1 MPIND
6 MPINDMPINDMP
18 IKNLTTEKL
27 PSSSGTRTT
36 SRPAAALSFP
46 EESLIVRPWHDPVLE
61 QKGHDP
67 RSRYVEQYWV
77 AILGPSATLLLR
89 RFAAGLEHHPD
100 GFEIDPKA
108 WALELGL
115 GVRGGKNGPFWR
127 SIDRA
132 CRFGAARRY
141 GNIVAVRNKLAP
153 LSARQVERLPPHL
166 QRAHTAWST
175 SQSQADTPLEA
186 A

>member
-1 MPIND
+1 MPEAGE
-6 MPINDMPINDMP
+6 
-18 IKNLTTEKL
+18 TTN
-27 PSSSGTRTT
+27 PSQ
-36 SRPAAALSFP
+36 RPSALSFP
-46 EESLIVRPWHDPVLE
+46 EESLIIRPWHDPILE
-61 QKGHDP
+61 SAGHDP

-89 RFAAGLEHHPD
+89 RFAAGLEHHPE
-100 GFEIDPKA
+100 GFEIDPTA

-132 CRFGAARRY
+132 CRFGAARRQ
-141 GNIVAVRNKLAP
+141 GNVVAVRRKLAP
-153 LSARQVERLPPHL
+153 LSSRQIERLPPHL
-166 QRAHTAWST
+166 QRAHSAWVDRPT
-175 SQSQADTPLEA
+175 TPLAAPTSNSDEA

>member
-1 MPIND
+1 MALEETHGTPTTAN
-6 MPINDMPINDMP
+6 PSQNTSA
-18 IKNLTTEKL
+18 LT
-27 PSSSGTRTT
+27 
-36 SRPAAALSFP
+36 FP
-46 EESLIVRPWHDPVLE
+46 EETLIVRPWHDPILE
-61 QKGHDP
+61 KAGHDP

-77 AILGPSATLLLR
+77 AILGPSSTLLLR

-115 GVRGGKNGPFWR
+115 GIRGGKNGPFWR

-132 CRFGAARRY
+132 CRFGAARRH

-153 LSARQVERLPPHL
+153 LSARQVEKLPPHL
-166 QRAHTAWST
+166 QRAHNIWVASAQEV
-175 SQSQADTPLEA
+175 SSNEA

>member
-6 MPINDMPINDMP
+6 LPIEELKSASATPTDSEPSA
-18 IKNLTTEKL
+18 LT
-27 PSSSGTRTT
+27 
-36 SRPAAALSFP
+36 FP
-46 EESLIVRPWHDPVLE
+46 EKSLIVRPWHDPVLE
-61 QKGHDP
+61 QAGHDP
-67 RSRYVEQYWV
+67 RSLYVEQYWV
-77 AILGPSATLLLR
+77 SILGPSATLLLR
-89 RFAAGLEHHPD
+89 RFAAGLERHPD

-132 CRFGAARRY
+132 CRFGAARRQ
-141 GNIVAVRNKLAP
+141 GNIVAVRNRLAP

-166 QRAHTAWST
+166 QRAHLGWT
-175 SQSQADTPLEA
+175 QQQAA
-186 A
+186 